1 MRAHM
6 VGCARAR
13 IFLLEEALVQYRLK
27 VDDDF
32 QYSRNLYYYY
42 TYIIVSHFT
51 YITRVYFIGRNIY
64 GIMIY
69 VRILSKRMEKSN

>member
-27 VDDDF
+27 VDDGF
-32 QYSRNLYYYY
+32 QCSRNLQLLYIYI
-42 TYIIVSHFT
+42 YIIVSRFM
-51 YITRVYFIGRNIY
+51 YITRVFQGDEIY
-64 GIMIY
+64 IY
-69 VRILSKRMEKSN
+69 VS